1 MPQKETMTMKP
12 GRYNAKITAHELGES
27 SNGNPQMAVEFE
39 ITDGPEAG
47 QKITWW
53 GHFTAAAAPY
63 TKEKMQT
70 CAPSWDGRDIDTF
83 APEGNSVSI
92 NVKEET
98 YNGEAKLKVAFIDP
112 IGGGG
117 LAAAKKLEP
126 AKAAQVKRGINALL
140 AGRPAP
146 ARAATAAVAKPA
158 TQRVPP
164 KPAPVDDFGAEP
176 AGDDEIPF

>member
-1 MPQKETMTMKP
+1 MKA

-39 ITDGPEAG
+39 VTDANGAVD
-47 QKITWW
+47 KITWW
-53 GHFTAAAAPY
+53 GHFTAAAAPF

-70 CAPSWDGRDIDTF
+70 CDPKWDARDVDTF
-83 APEGNSVSI
+83 APEGNTVSI

-98 YNGEAKLKVAFIDP
+98 YNGETKLKVAFIDP

-146 ARAATAAVAKPA
+146 ARSATAAVAKPA

-164 KPAPVDDFGAEP
+164 KPAPFPADDFGAEP